1 MAQAKAPKPPSSKPA
16 STNQASSLVAADR
29 CVQASA
35 MEQAKTWRVVRAHA
49 LVELDSF
56 LRQSDPEVQ
65 DVRWPLDRIQRTA
78 PRRYDGTPTSTCSDL
93 GKYLQAYNMSAATT
107 VSQGELPAAVR
118 LGLSPT
124 STQGELPPVLDSSG
138 RQVTQERSV
147 RQTTL
152 TLDEIPEFRSYT
164 MPELFA
170 MEYQR
175 SKNTTMA
182 SLPEMETDPDDR
194 EEGETEVGNKWN
206 SFTL

>member
-1 MAQAKAPKPPSSKPA
+1 
-16 STNQASSLVAADR
+16 
-29 CVQASA
+29 
-35 MEQAKTWRVVRAHA
+35 MEQAKTWRVVRAQA

-56 LRQSDPEVQ
+56 LRQSDPQ
-65 DVRWPLDRIQRTA
+65 DVRWPLDRFQRTA

-93 GKYLQAYNMSAATT
+93 GKYLAYNMSSTT
-107 VSQGELPAAVR
+107 AVSQGELPAANR

-124 STQGELPPVLDSSG
+124 STQGELPPVTVLDS
-138 RQVTQERSV
+138 RQVSQERSL
-147 RQTTL
+147 RQATL

-182 SLPEMETDPDDR
+182 SMPEIEMDPDDR
-194 EEGETEVGNKWN
+194 EEGETEVDNKWN